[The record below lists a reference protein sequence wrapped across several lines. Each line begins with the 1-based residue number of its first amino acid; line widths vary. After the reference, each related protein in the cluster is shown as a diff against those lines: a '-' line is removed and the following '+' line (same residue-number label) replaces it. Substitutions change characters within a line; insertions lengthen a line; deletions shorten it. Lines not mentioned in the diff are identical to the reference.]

1 MYGIIDIGS
10 NTMRLSCYRVVEK
23 ELIPTFH
30 KKNMAG
36 LAGYVDDDNCLSK
49 KGIKRAI
56 DTLEDFKKLIMCV
69 GLDKLYVIATASI
82 RNVDNTE
89 KVVKEIF
96 DKTGIEV
103 EILSGKQEAMYDF
116 QGATYCCDS
125 ESGLVVDIG
134 GGSTE
139 LVCFD
144 DHRVEDANSIPVGSL
159 NCFSKF
165 VDGLFPTE
173 EEEED
178 IRAFVR
184 KHLDKLKIGKQKIIL
199 GVGGTNRACMKLYND
214 YYDCESDNT
223 IMESDK
229 ITELLQTIVGDEK
242 TGMKRILKI
251 VPDRIHTIIP
261 GMIVIDEINQYCKC
275 KKIQL
280 SAGGVRE
287 GYMVEKCCS

>member
-144 DHRVEDANSIPVGSL
+144 NHRVEDANSIPVGSL

>member
-144 DHRVEDANSIPVGSL
+144 NHRVEDANSIPVGSL

-184 KHLDKLKIGKQKIIL
+184 KHLDKLKIAKQKIIL